1 MKITWIRNTCL
12 CLVALL
18 MGPAELLHAQEEG
31 GLAEEAYQI
40 LKKRCYQCHGVSFKV
55 AGFHILDR
63 EILTEA
69 RGEER
74 LQYIAPGNPE
84 ESKLWKQIE
93 YGAMPPVDELPED
106 EADTLKKWIEAG
118 AEFPVVT
125 ADERPFIS
133 REQVLQT
140 IYEYL
145 VNIRKV
151 QRQDRQ
157 FQRFFT
163 LTHLHNNRKVTRTEL
178 RLYRAALSKAINS
191 LTDLEGRE
199 TDIVLPKAI
208 DEEQTV
214 FAVDLRLLGWSE
226 DVWNKVLAEYP
237 YGLKPVSLEGNSL
250 HREIE
255 EQYELFDGVTH
266 VRADW
271 FIAKA
276 TRPPL
281 YHELVGIPE
290 TLSELEEKLGVERQ
304 NDFLNARLVRS
315 GVVRSGVSA
324 QNRMLDRHPS
334 RRGSYWISYD
344 FVKNSGRGNLARFP
358 LGPTFDDHPF
368 EEAAFEH
375 AGNEIIFTLPNGMLG
390 FMLTTSDG
398 DRIDVGPI
406 EIVWD
411 ANETSG
417 TPQIVNGLSCM
428 ACHKHGTQNFEDAL
442 REGHALIN
450 SDARRKVED
459 IFRWNEMRRRL
470 DEGRDSFLSKLTA
483 AVGPFLHH
491 EEDAQK
497 PIQAFPE
504 PISAVARLYNKEL
517 GLNELATELGYE
529 EPGELRSHL
538 SNRGILRLGL
548 TAVRSGG
555 TIKRSMWEGREE
567 ISTPFQEAAK
577 ELNIGIGITINGGTD
592 DSTTDSSDDTSDSE
606 DDSSDSEDSSSETDE
621 SSSESDE
628 SSSDSEESSS
638 ESSGS

>member
-1 MKITWIRNTCL
+1 M
-12 CLVALL
+12 AAML
-18 MGPAELLHAQEEG
+18 MGPAEMLHAQEDS
-31 GLAEEAYQI
+31 GLAEQAYQI

-63 EILTEA
+63 EILTNA

-74 LQYIAPGNPE
+74 LQYVTPGNPE

-93 YGAMPPVDELPED
+93 YGAMPPTDELPED
-106 EADTLKKWIEAG
+106 EAETLKKWIEAG

-140 IYEYL
+140 IYNYL
-145 VNIRKV
+145 GNIRKV
-151 QRQDRQ
+151 QRADRQ

-199 TDIVLPKAI
+199 TDIVLPKPI
-208 DEEQTV
+208 DEEETV
-214 FAVDLRLLGWSE
+214 FAVDLRLLGWS
-226 DVWNKVLAEYP
+226 DDAWNNVLAEYP
-237 YGLKPVSLEGNSL
+237 YGLKPASLEGNSL

-255 EQYELFDGVTH
+255 EQYELFDGITH

-281 YHELVGIPE
+281 YHELVGIPD

-304 NDFLNARLVRS
+304 DDFLNNRLVRA

-334 RRGSYWISYD
+334 RRGSFWISYD
-344 FVKNSGRGNLARFP
+344 FIKNSGRGNLARFP

-368 EEAAFEH
+368 EDAAFEH

-390 FMLTTSDG
+390 FMLTTADG

-406 EIVWD
+406 DIVWD

-428 ACHKHGTQNFEDAL
+428 ACHKHGMQIFEDSL

-459 IFRWNEMRRRL
+459 IFRWNEMKRRL
-470 DEGRDSFLSKLTA
+470 DEGRNSFLTKLTA
-483 AVGPFLHH
+483 AVGPFLQHQ
-491 EEDAQK
+491 EDTEK

-529 EPGELRSHL
+529 DPNELSSHL

-548 TAVRSGG
+548 TAVRTGG
-555 TIKRSMWEGREE
+555 TIKRSMWEGREDV
-567 ISTPFQEAAK
+567 STPFQEAAN

-592 DSTTDSSDDTSDSE
+592 DSEASTDDSE
-606 DDSSDSEDSSSETDE
+606 ESADDSEESSSDSEE
-621 SSSESDE
+621 SSSDSEESSSDSEESSSDSEE

-638 ESSGS
+638 ESSDS